1 MNIEQVWRNIK
12 AHEGETFFTK
22 KGKEFTYHMTDRLV
36 ILENTNRNIP
46 IGNFEK
52 AIGVTN
58 PSVVAFQKMNLQ
70 GPSYIYGIITDERIQ
85 K

>member
-1 MNIEQVWRNIK
+1 MNIEQVWRNVK

-22 KGKEFTYHMTDRLV
+22 TGKKFTYHMTDRLV
-36 ILENTNRNIP
+36 VLENTNRNIP

-52 AIGVTN
+52 AIGIAN

-70 GPSYIYGIITDERIQ
+70 GPSYIYGIITDERIR